1 MTLQELK
8 DGLKALLEL
17 ADAEERPLNE
27 EELARAEDFRSQIER
42 HNKTGEFR
50 SFSGAAGD
58 EPPRISFIRTGPHNS
73 GATEEQL
80 EFRAAFM
87 AGKLGDVHDLAE
99 FRAQSST
106 TTAGGYT
113 IPASFRE
120 KLIERQVA
128 FGGVVNDADQITTDD
143 WSPLPFPTNDD
154 TSNSAEVV
162 AENAAP
168 ASAGADVTF
177 GTKNLDAFRIVASGT
192 GNTWLKVPIQL
203 MDSSYL
209 EWEAFVAKK
218 MGERLG
224 RKEAALAVS
233 GAGTTEPQGI
243 LTGLTSS
250 DEVASNTTG
259 PVYGELLAAEQV
271 VDPAYRDMGNCK
283 WYMHSAV
290 WALIRALED
299 QADRPLILEQAVA
312 GIGTGV
318 QRMLLGYPVVLDN
331 SFPSSW
337 GDQAKTLVFGDLRE
351 AFVVRRV
358 KNPQVVSDP
367 LQFFLNGQ
375 VGFLAASGF
384 GSVVQN
390 PNAATVISGA
400 NV

>member
-1 MTLQELK
+1 MTIEEILAALQGIV
-8 DGLKALLEL
+8 DAAKAEG
-17 ADAEERPLNE
+17 DRPLTPDE
-27 EELARAEDFRSQIER
+27 IQRSADLRAELEQRQATIDLEQRLAEWRKPQFNIL
-42 HNKTGEFR
+42 
-50 SFSGAAGD
+50 
-58 EPPRISFIRTGPHNS
+58 RTADPVYDGT
-73 GATEEQL
+73 ADQR

-87 AGKLGDVHDLAE
+87 AGKLSDLGE
-99 FRAQSST
+99 LRAQSST

-120 KLIERQVA
+120 KLVERQVA
-128 FGGVVNDADQITTDD
+128 FGGVVADAELVTTDD
-143 WSPLPFPTNDD
+143 WSPMPFPTNDD
-154 TSNSAEVV
+154 TANSADLV

-168 ASAGADVTF
+168 DSDGADIVF
-177 GTKNLDAFRIVASGT
+177 GTKSLDAYRLVASGT

-209 EWEAFVAKK
+209 DWENFVTRKL
-218 MGERLG
+218 GERLG

-233 GAGTTEPQGI
+233 GTGSGQPQGI

-250 DEVASNTTG
+250 DEIASNTTG
-259 PVYGELLAAEQV
+259 PTYAEILAAEQV
-271 VDPAYRDMGNCK
+271 VDTAYRDMGNCK

-290 WALIRALED
+290 WALIRQIVDDAG
-299 QADRPLILEQAVA
+299 RPLIMEQAVA
-312 GIGTGV
+312 GMGTGV
-318 QRMLLGYPVVLDN
+318 QRSLLGYPVVLDN

-358 KNPQVVSDP
+358 KNPVVVSDP

-390 PNAATVISGA
+390 PDAATVISGA

>member
-1 MTLQELK
+1 MT
-8 DGLKALLEL
+8 
-17 ADAEERPLNE
+17 AEEILAALQAIIDGAKSDGDRPLTDE
-27 EELARAEDFRSQIER
+27 EVQRYEELEGQLQSTQKTSELQRRQAAYQAPVFNVLRTRS
-42 HNKTGEFR
+42 
-50 SFSGAAGD
+50 SD
-58 EPPRISFIRTGPHNS
+58 EGT
-73 GATEEQL
+73 TDEQR

-87 AGKLGDVHDLAE
+87 SGKLMDLAE

-120 KLIERQVA
+120 KLVVRQIA
-128 FGGVVNDADQITTDD
+128 FGGVVANAEQLTTDD
-143 WSPLPFPTNDD
+143 WTPMPFPTNDD

-168 ASAGADVTF
+168 ASAGADIVF
-177 GTKNLDAFRIVASGT
+177 GTKSLDAYRIVASGAS
-192 GNTWLKVPIQL
+192 NTWLKVPIQL
-203 MDSSYL
+203 MESSYL
-209 EWEAFVAKK
+209 DWENFVTDRL
-218 MGERLG
+218 GERLG

-233 GAGTTEPQGI
+233 GTGSGEPQGI

-250 DEVASNTTG
+250 DEVGSNTTG
-259 PVYGELLAAEQV
+259 PTYAELLAAEQV
-271 VDPAYRDMGNCK
+271 VDIAYRDMGNCK

-290 WALIRALED
+290 WALIRGLLD
-299 QADRPLILEQAVA
+299 GADRPIIMEQAVA
-312 GIGTGV
+312 GIGNGV

-358 KNPQVVSDP
+358 KNPAVVSDP

-384 GSVVQN
+384 GSLVQN
-390 PNAATVISGA
+390 PYAATVISGA

>member
-1 MTLQELK
+1 MTVEEILAA
-8 DGLKALLEL
+8 LKAIIDG
-17 ADAEERPLNE
+17 AAAEDDRPLTDE
-27 EELARAEDFRSQIER
+27 EVQRYEELETKLHAMQRTSEVQKRQAAYEAPRFNTRRTLPANED
-42 HNKTGEFR
+42 
-50 SFSGAAGD
+50 
-58 EPPRISFIRTGPHNS
+58 
-73 GATEEQL
+73 ATEEQI

-87 AGKLGDVHDLAE
+87 AGKLGDLAE

-120 KLIERQVA
+120 KLVERQVA
-128 FGGVVNDADQITTDD
+128 FGGVAADGEQISTDD

-154 TSNSAEVV
+154 TANTAALV

-168 ASAGADVTF
+168 GAAGADLVL
-177 GTKNLDAFRIVASGT
+177 GTINLEAYRIVASGAS
-192 GNTWLKVPIQL
+192 NTWLKVPLQL
-203 MDSSYL
+203 MDSAYL
-209 EWEAFVAKK
+209 SWEDFVARKL
-218 MGERLG
+218 GERLG
-224 RKEAALAVS
+224 RKEAAYAVS
-233 GAGTTEPQGI
+233 GTGSGEPQGI

-250 DEVASNTTG
+250 DEVGSNVTG
-259 PVYGELLAAEQV
+259 PTYAELLACEGV
-271 VDPAYRDMGNCK
+271 VDIAYRDQGNCK
-283 WYMHSAV
+283 WYMHDAV
-290 WALIRALED
+290 WRLIRTLVDGAS
-299 QADRPLILEQAVA
+299 RPIILEQAVA

-318 QRMLLGYPVVLDN
+318 QRMLLGYPVVIDN

-358 KNPQVVSDP
+358 KNPQIVSDP

-375 VGFLAASGF
+375 IGFLGASGF
-384 GSVVQN
+384 GCVVQN